1 MVKCCVVCLPNIEPA
16 SPFAIA
22 VANRINLLLLLPN
35 SSGSSSPTPGK
46 VAKEKE
52 KEKEKGGEVREKESL
67 TPEELQQQQQRER
80 ELLERIQKAA
90 ACTYIL
96 PLGRD
101 RFYRRYWLFPSTGA
115 LFVEDDFFGVTE
127 DMLLPQKPS
136 PEGDAETQQTPQQP
150 QQQQPQVEK
159 METDEV
165 KTEEEEGEEEA
176 MPPKEEAEAETVA
189 QRCGPP
195 VNRPN
200 QWAFYGSLAEV
211 EELLEALNSRGH
223 RESSLKEALQQ
234 EKERMAQLLDG
245 TTAQRLNLTGEMR
258 QGRPPF
264 LILLPYCGSLR
275 AGTDCFI
282 LMVSSLKGYF
292 AFLPVT
298 YKCFSAFFF
307 FKLLH

>member
-1 MVKCCVVCLPNIEPA
+1 M
-16 SPFAIA
+16 
-22 VANRINLLLLLPN
+22 
-35 SSGSSSPTPGK
+35 SSLSLPTPGK
-46 VAKEKE
+46 GF
-52 KEKEKGGEVREKESL
+52 KEKEKGAEVREKESL
-67 TPEELQQQQQRER
+67 TPEELQQQLQRER

-90 ACTYIL
+90 ARTYIL

-101 RFYRRYWLFPSTGA
+101 RFYRRYWLFPSTAA

-136 PEGDAETQQTPQQP
+136 SKGDPDSQQTPQQ

-165 KTEEEEGEEEA
+165 KTEEDGEEEA
-176 MPPKEEAEAETVA
+176 KPLQQEAEAAA

-195 VNRPN
+195 VKRPN

-245 TTAQRLNLTGEMR
+245 ATAPRLNVTGET
-258 QGRPPF
+258 GH
-264 LILLPYCGSLR
+264 
-275 AGTDCFI
+275 
-282 LMVSSLKGYF
+282 VS
-292 AFLPVT
+292 VT
-298 YKCFSAFFF
+298 Y
-307 FKLLH
+307 

>member
-1 MVKCCVVCLPNIEPA
+1 MLPK
-16 SPFAIA
+16 SFGSFLD
-22 VANRINLLLLLPN
+22 LLFLSL
-35 SSGSSSPTPGK
+35 PTPGK
-46 VAKEKE
+46 ASKE
-52 KEKEKGGEVREKESL
+52 KEKEKGAEVREKESL

-136 PEGDAETQQTPQQP
+136 PEGDPETQQTTQQP
-150 QQQQPQVEK
+150 QQQQQPQVEK

-165 KTEEEEGEEEA
+165 KTEEEAEEEA
-176 MPPKEEAEAETVA
+176 KPPQEEEAEAAT

-195 VNRPN
+195 VKRPN
-200 QWAFYGSLAEV
+200 QWAFYSSLAEV

-245 TTAQRLNLTGEMR
+245 TTAQRLNLTGETG
-258 QGRPPF
+258 QAT
-264 LILLPYCGSLR
+264 LPNSL
-275 AGTDCFI
+275 T
-282 LMVSSLKGYF
+282 V
-292 AFLPVT
+292 
-298 YKCFSAFFF
+298 
-307 FKLLH
+307 